1 MPSPSNAFSSVS
13 LYGER
18 LGVVE
23 ISEEEMPVPEGIMM
37 PNTAFKEH
45 YFVRVVAKG
54 DGHWKGQGPDQPLR
68 EIPDVNLGDIIMVQM
83 NPQMMNFYMVADKAM
98 VVMHWGDALA
108 RIVDPK
114 EPLSTKNVVP
124 VGRWVFAD
132 VRLATKADNIF
143 LPDDSAAA
151 AITTCFISAG
161 QQAELDLKEG
171 ARIYMD
177 LQKAS
182 HFSLGNFAELDLNPL
197 AEGEAKRR
205 KLVYVSADYVLGVL
219 EED

>member
-1 MPSPSNAFSSVS
+1 MDSLSNVFSSVS

-23 ISEEEMPVPEGIMM
+23 ISEEELPVPEGLLM

-54 DGHWKGQGPDQPLR
+54 DGRWKGLSQPAR
-68 EIPDVNLGDIIMVQM
+68 EIPDVNVGDLVMVQM
-83 NPQMMNFYMVADKAM
+83 NPQLMNFYMVADKAM

-108 RIVDPK
+108 KVIDPK

-124 VGRWVFAD
+124 VGKWVFAD
-132 VRLATKADNIF
+132 VRLSTKADNIF

-151 AITTCFISAG
+151 AITTCFISSG
-161 QQAELDLKEG
+161 QQAEMENVAEG
-171 ARIYMD
+171 ARIYLD

-182 HFSLGNFAELDLNPL
+182 HFSLGNFAELQLNPTE
-197 AEGEAKRR
+197 EGEAKKR

-219 EED
+219 EGD